1 MALDISQMTFTLSNN
16 YGDSEAL
23 SGPIYVSQI
32 DGIGLVS
39 PRRHVE
45 RGPQQHGQTLN
56 ISLLSPRTITMRL
69 GYYASTGD
77 ASLGGIRERLH
88 WIFNMVNEPA
98 FLDCARPDGAVRR
111 FDCYYRD
118 GLTGKR
124 AATDPYGH
132 QYEVLQLVCDNPL
145 PYEWPLGLLEFA
157 PAAGYY
163 YSGAGL
169 HVPLEVPVL
178 LGPAAISET
187 KVLQYQGS
195 WEDYPIVRFEGP
207 MASPYIENLITHEKL
222 QFQEGTTIN
231 EGDWWEVDCRYGY
244 KYVVDSVG
252 TIQTQYLTED
262 TDLATFHIAPHPIA
276 PAGQN
281 SIRAAALACGPSSKI
296 TVQYITYW
304 FGI

>member
-98 FLDCARPDGAVRR
+98 FLDCARPDGIVRR

-145 PYEWPLGLLEFA
+145 PYEWPLRLLEFV
-157 PAAGYY
+157 PAVGYY

-169 HVPLEVPVL
+169 QVPLEVPLL
-178 LGPAAISET
+178 LGPGAIGET

-195 WEDYPIVRFEGP
+195 WESYPVIRFVGP
-207 MASPYIENLITHEKL
+207 MQDPYLKNETTGELIAFEP
-222 QFQEGTTIN
+222 GTTISV
-231 EGDWWEVDCRYGY
+231 GDWWEVDCRYGY

-252 TIQTQYLTED
+252 TVRTQYLTED

-276 PAGQN
+276 PQGAN
-281 SIRAAALACGPSSKI
+281 SMLGLAQLCRDTSKI
-296 TVQYITYW
+296 VVQYDTYW
-304 FGI
+304 FGV